1 MSDIYRYK
9 NEFDKSSVFER
20 ISQLDNKLREEQDK
34 PADEINDEKVFNLI
48 YAQFIEG
55 LKLSTGSLLY

>member
-9 NEFDKSSVFER
+9 NEFDKSSVFEK
-20 ISQLDNKLREEQDK
+20 ISQLDSKLREEQGK
-34 PADEINDEKVFNLI
+34 PADEINDERVFNLI
-48 YAQFIEG
+48 YAQFLEG

>member
-9 NEFDKSSVFER
+9 NEFDKSSVFEK
-20 ISQLDNKLREEQDK
+20 ISQLDSKLREEQNK
-34 PADEINDEKVFNLI
+34 PADEINDERVFNLI

-55 LKLSTGSLLY
+55 LKLSTGSFLY

>member
-9 NEFDKSSVFER
+9 NEFDKSSVFEK
-20 ISQLDNKLREEQDK
+20 ISQLNSKLREEQDK

>member
-9 NEFDKSSVFER
+9 NEFDKSSVFEK
-20 ISQLDNKLREEQDK
+20 ISQLDSKLREEQNK
-34 PADEINDEKVFNLI
+34 PADEINNEMVFNLI